1 MKITHKKDIL
11 PAIFTFHAE
20 DMAPRRN
27 LKPKKTKIFV
37 ARKQGLDQPVGWISV
52 NVT

>member
-1 MKITHKKDIL
+1 MKITHKKDIP

-27 LKPKKTKIFV
+27 LKPKKRRFLLQENRV
-37 ARKQGLDQPVGWISV
+37 
-52 NVT
+52 